1 MGEVDHVCAPDNGE
15 LDNGGRELMWR
26 RKMEGGLSIGKLGA
40 VASLVGS
47 SVVVVSMAAAF
58 FVKCLNFDV
67 QRSKPA
73 AASAAELNMG
83 GELDTCNLCRTAYV
97 IRTNTLSS
105 ADIVL
110 TSTCHPNL
118 KSKPTSAGAAV
129 VQTSVALNFCQ
140 GLKSQPWGTSEIPQ
154 RSSREQYDFSITVR

>member
-47 SVVVVSMAAAF
+47 SVVVVSMAAAS

-67 QRSKPA
+67 QRF
-73 AASAAELNMG
+73 N
-83 GELDTCNLCRTAYV
+83 
-97 IRTNTLSS
+97 
-105 ADIVL
+105 
-110 TSTCHPNL
+110 
-118 KSKPTSAGAAV
+118 
-129 VQTSVALNFCQ
+129 VQNPRPRLQQN
-140 GLKSQPWGTSEIPQ
+140 
-154 RSSREQYDFSITVR
+154 